1 LPTRS
6 HAARPQRTRADAI
19 ADPWIA
25 RFVQHVSHERRLSP
39 HTASAYRRELEALLD
54 WRQAEGIRGWEDI
67 DGPAVRRF
75 AARSH
80 ARGLAARSVQRR
92 LAAVRSFYAFLL
104 REGVVARNP
113 GTDIPAPKPGKRLPH
128 TLDADQVARLLAME
142 PRDAAGWRDLALM
155 ELAYSSGLRLAE
167 ITGLALTDL
176 DLDDRTV
183 RVLGKGAKTRVLPV
197 GRKAVAAL
205 RRWLAERPA
214 LARPDELAVFVG
226 RRGSRLGERAVQ
238 LIVARRARQQGLPQH
253 VHPHLFRHSFA
264 THLLESSRD
273 LRAVQELLG
282 HASISTTQVYTH
294 LDFQHLARTYENSH
308 PRARRRG

>member
-1 LPTRS
+1 MLALVPELK
-6 HAARPQRTRADAI
+6 AV
-19 ADPWIA
+19 IA
-25 RFVQHVSHERRLSP
+25 REGVAGDAPMVVAPSRARDPDPTGHVSGWSQARRLS
-39 HTASAYRRELEALLD
+39 AEL
-54 WRQAEGIRGWEDI
+54 
-67 DGPAVRRF
+67 
-75 AARSH
+75 
-80 ARGLAARSVQRR
+80 
-92 LAAVRSFYAFLL
+92 
-104 REGVVARNP
+104 
-113 GTDIPAPKPGKRLPH
+113 
-128 TLDADQVARLLAME
+128 
-142 PRDAAGWRDLALM
+142 
-155 ELAYSSGLRLAE
+155 E

-226 RRGSRLGERAVQ
+226 RHGSRLGERAVQ